1 MVSFFARLFIKNKE
15 DITSPNVR
23 RKYGVLCGAVG
34 IFFNVFLFGVK
45 FLAGMLSHSI
55 AITADAFNNLSDAG
69 SSLITLIG
77 FKLAGQKPDPGHPFG
92 HGRFEYI
99 SGLLVSVA
107 IILMAYELISSSIQ
121 KIIHPKAVAS
131 SPLVIAILLLS
142 ILIKLYMYFYNH
154 SLGKKLNSPAMCA
167 TASDSFSDMIATSF
181 VLFAILISKS
191 TGLLIDGYC
200 GVLVG
205 IFIFIAGIRA
215 AKDTINPLLGQPPSR
230 EFVKQIEEIVT
241 SYDEILGIH
250 DLIVHD
256 YGPGRVMIS
265 LHAEV
270 SAHGDLVSLHDI
282 IDNIER
288 TLKKGLKCD
297 AVIHMDPV
305 VEDDEETNQLKEQ
318 ITAFLKEYDSDLNL
332 HDFRL
337 VKGPTH
343 TNIIF
348 DVLLPMEFKK
358 TDLEVKQYLSDKIAS
373 LDPKYYSVIEIDRAY
388 C

>member
-1 MVSFFARLFIKNKE
+1 MISLLANLLFKNKE
-15 DITSPNVR
+15 DITSPAVR

-34 IFFNVFLFGVK
+34 IFLNVFLFGVK
-45 FLAGMLSHSI
+45 FLAGILSHSI

-107 IILMAYELISSSIQ
+107 IILMAYELISTSIG
-121 KIIHPKAVAS
+121 KILHPEAVAG

-154 SLGKKLNSPAMCA
+154 SLGKKLNSTAMCA
-167 TASDSFSDMIATSF
+167 AASDSFSDMIATTF
-181 VLFAILISKS
+181 VLLAILMGKY

-200 GVLVG
+200 GALVG
-205 IFIFIAGIRA
+205 IFIFIAGIRS
-215 AKDTINPLLGQPPSR
+215 AKDTIDPLLGQPPSR

-250 DLIVHD
+250 DLLVHD
-256 YGPGRVMIS
+256 YGPGRTMIS

-297 AVIHMDPV
+297 AVIHMDPI
-305 VEDDEETNQLKEQ
+305 VEDDEETNWLKET
-318 ITAFLKEYDSDLNL
+318 ITAFLKEYDPDLNL

-348 DVLLPMEFKK
+348 DVLLPMEFQK
-358 TDLEVKQYLSDKIAS
+358 TDSEVKQYLSDKITA

>member
-1 MVSFFARLFIKNKE
+1 MITFLAGIFIKGK
-15 DITSPNVR
+15 DDVTSPDVR
-23 RKYGVLCGAVG
+23 RQYGVLCGAVG
-34 IFFNVFLFGVK
+34 IFLNVILFGVK
-45 FLAGMLSHSI
+45 FLAGLISHSI

-69 SSLITLIG
+69 SSFITLVG
-77 FKLAGQKPDPGHPFG
+77 FKLAGQKPDPDHPFG

-107 IILMAYELISSSIQ
+107 IILMAYELISSSIG
-121 KIIHPKAVAS
+121 KILHPEAING
-131 SPLVIAILLLS
+131 SPLVIGILLLS
-142 ILIKLYMYFYNH
+142 ICIKLYMYFYNH
-154 SLGKKLNSPAMCA
+154 SLGKRLHSTAMNA

-181 VLFAILISKS
+181 VLLATIVGNC
-191 TGLLIDGYC
+191 TGLKIDGYF
-200 GVLVG
+200 GALVG
-205 IFIFIAGIRA
+205 IFILIAGISA

-230 EFVKQIEEIVT
+230 EFVNQIEKIVT

-270 SAHGDLVSLHDI
+270 SAHGDLLTLHDI

-288 TLKKGLKCD
+288 TLKKELKCE
-297 AVIHMDPV
+297 AVIHMDPIM
-305 VEDDEETNQLKEQ
+305 EDDEETNHLKELVVG
-318 ITAFLKEYDSDLNL
+318 FLKEYDSQLNL
-332 HDFRL
+332 HDFRV

-348 DVLLPMEFKK
+348 DVLLPLNFSKSEQ
-358 TDLEVKQYLSDKIAS
+358 EVRQYLDSRIKQLDAS
-373 LDPKYYSVIEIDRAY
+373 YYSVIEFDLPY
-388 C
+388 Y

>member
-1 MVSFFARLFIKNKE
+1 MVSLLAKLFIKNKD
-15 DITSPNVR
+15 DITSPDVR

-34 IFFNVFLFGVK
+34 IFLNIFLFGVK
-45 FLAGMLSHSI
+45 FLAGILSHSI

-99 SGLLVSVA
+99 SGLLVSIA
-107 IILMAYELISSSIQ
+107 IILMAYELISSSIK
-121 KIIHPKAVAS
+121 KILHPEAVTGNL
-131 SPLVIAILLLS
+131 LVIAILLLS

-154 SLGKKLNSPAMCA
+154 TLGKKLNSSAMCA

-181 VLFAILISKS
+181 VLFAIIVGKY

-200 GVLVG
+200 GALVG

-256 YGPGRVMIS
+256 YGPGRIMIS

-297 AVIHMDPV
+297 AVIHMDPI

-318 ITAFLKEYDSDLNL
+318 ITAFLKEYSPDLNL

-348 DVLLPMEFKK
+348 DVLLPMEFKH
-358 TDLEVKQYLSDKIAS
+358 TDLEVKQYLSSKIAA

>member
-1 MVSFFARLFIKNKE
+1 MVSFFARLFIKNRE
-15 DITSPNVR
+15 DITSPGVR

-99 SGLLVSVA
+99 SGLLVSIA

-205 IFIFIAGIRA
+205 LFIFIAGIRA

-358 TDLEVKQYLSDKIAS
+358 TDLEVKQYLSDKITA

>member
-1 MVSFFARLFIKNKE
+1 MVSFFARLFIKNRE

-205 IFIFIAGIRA
+205 LFIFIAGIRA